1 MQSQPPD
8 PSSVVQPSAPP
19 SLPRRLAPPWYS
31 LLLLPLV
38 IAPCLAGSVAGQTS
52 EPAAADLLT
61 IESDLQQADNRTG
74 VITATGN
81 VRIVSEA
88 RGLTVTARQA
98 QYYSREGRLVLSGNV
113 DALDGR
119 GQRIR
124 AERLVYLV
132 RGERLVAEPPSGG
145 QVTTR
150 FLLPRSSGAR
160 PPLPLP

>member
-1 MQSQPPD
+1 VTLPVFRD
-8 PSSVVQPSAPP
+8 VHLTVRAALVLCGLALGP
-19 SLPRRLAPPWYS
+19 SLAAP
-31 LLLLPLV
+31 LPPA
-38 IAPCLAGSVAGQTS
+38 AP
-52 EPAAADLLT
+52 AADLLT

-88 RGLTVTARQA
+88 RGLTVRARQA
-98 QYYSREGRLVLSGNV
+98 QFFSREGRLVLSGDV
-113 DALDGR
+113 EALDAQ

-132 RGERLVAEPPSGG
+132 NGERLVAQPVEGG